1 MSGNAASIQRTPAH
15 TCVCVNIFTVIAC
28 WLRQD
33 SSQIKDI
40 IIIRQPNLNLNLNL
54 NPCVGAGATAIACW
68 LEDSIQENTLKI
80 YAACAGDSQAIVFNR
95 LSGGIPSRK
104 CRLWDDE
111 MQV

>member
-1 MSGNAASIQRTPAH
+1 MSGNAASIQRTPAQVLAH
-15 TCVCVNIFTVIAC
+15 THVYIYFHCHSVLA
-28 WLRQD
+28 
-33 SSQIKDI
+33 SSRLK
-40 IIIRQPNLNLNLNL
+40 RQPNPNPNPNLNL

-68 LEDSIQENTLKI
+68 LEDSIQKNTVKI
-80 YAACAGDSQAIVFNR
+80 YAACAGDSQAIVFNT